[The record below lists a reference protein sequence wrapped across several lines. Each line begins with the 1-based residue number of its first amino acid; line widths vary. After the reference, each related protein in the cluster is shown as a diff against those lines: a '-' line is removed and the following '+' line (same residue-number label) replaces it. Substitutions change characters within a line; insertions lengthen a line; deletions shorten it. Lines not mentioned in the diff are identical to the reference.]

1 MPKLSV
7 YMIRFSLIYLGLGM
21 TIGGLILG
29 NKGFPI
35 SVSLW
40 QWLPIHIELLM
51 FGWIMQLVMG
61 VAFWIVPRFPT
72 SPKYGRAGL
81 AWTSFILFNIGLW
94 LVIFGQNWLVL
105 GGRIVMFSAVA
116 LFAIYLFPRIKP
128 FAE

>member
-7 YMIRFSLIYLGLGM
+7 YMIRFSLIYLGIGM
-21 TIGGLILG
+21 SLGGLILW

-35 SVSLW
+35 STTIW
-40 QWLPIHIELLM
+40 TWLPIHIELLM

-61 VAFWIVPRFPT
+61 VAFWIVPRFPIP
-72 SPKYGRAGL
+72 PKYGRAEQ
-81 AWTSFILFNIGLW
+81 AWTAFILFNMGLW
-94 LVIFGQNWLVL
+94 LVILGQGWLIL
-105 GGRIVMFSAVA
+105 AGRVVMFCAVG